1 MPTNNTSQ
9 ISALRENF
17 PSAIIFGCQIHIQ
30 KNVDKSLVGLEVTPV
45 IGPETIEQINKRK
58 KKAEIRHNIYKLLWS
73 VECGLSTAHSMD
85 DFDARKEVLRSKYG
99 RYFKSFEHHA
109 ETIWKFQVLPGIESE
124 HKCGYNISK

>member
-17 PSAIIFGCQIHIQ
+17 PSAIIFVCQIHIQ

-58 KKAEIRHNIYKLLWS
+58 KKAEIRRNIYKLLWS

-85 DFDARKEVLRSKYG
+85 DFDARKEVLRSKYVH
-99 RYFKSFEHHA
+99 YFKSFEHHA

-124 HKCGYNISK
+124 HKCGYNITK